1 VETGAM
7 VDDNPEDNDRSDLS
21 RPKRTPPTIDLDAS
35 EVSGDTS
42 AGSGSRLKWP
52 FPRLSRPA
60 MVTAMIAAASGAAAA
75 VLVMALGSLWGE
87 PNDAAGPPAAIEALT
102 SRVGEIETKLAK
114 SRNPLSDP
122 AIAARIEAM
131 DKSLAAS
138 RVELAAARAQSE
150 KLAGEINDVKSS
162 ARETSP
168 APDPSAIDQRLAEIE
183 RAMRAQVAELSQE
196 RVKPAD
202 DLALRRVVVA
212 SLLDISV
219 RQGEPYAVSLAAAKA
234 LAANADMLKPLDS
247 FSTSGVPHAPA
258 LARELL
264 TLVPKLSPPVQ
275 ENATTGSGI
284 IDRLQAG
291 AARLVRIERTDTS
304 GNDRGAVVARVTAAA
319 LRNDIAEARREL
331 NTLVPADRVTVQAW
345 LDKSDAR
352 DAALAASR
360 QFSSEALAALARS
373 RSD

>member
-1 VETGAM
+1 M

-42 AGSGSRLKWP
+42 AGSSSRLKWP
-52 FPRLSRPA
+52 FPRVSRPA
-60 MVTAMIAAASGAAAA
+60 MVTAVIAATSGAAAA
-75 VLVMALGSLWGE
+75 VLVMTLFSPGGE
-87 PNDAAGPPAAIEALT
+87 TNDSAGASSAIETLT

-114 SRNPLSDP
+114 SRDPLSDP
-122 AIAARIEAM
+122 TIAARIEAL

-168 APDPSAIDQRLAEIE
+168 APDSSAIDQRLAEIE
-183 RAMRAQVAELSQE
+183 RATRAQIAALSQE
-196 RVKPAD
+196 RTGPAD

-234 LAANADMLKPLDS
+234 LAVNADALKPLDS
-247 FSTSGVPHAPA
+247 FATSGVPHAPV

-264 TLVPKLSPPVQ
+264 MLVPKLSPPTQ

-319 LRNDIAEARREL
+319 LRNDIVEARREL
-331 NTLVPADRVTVQAW
+331 NTLAPADRALAQDW

-352 DAALAASR
+352 AAALAASR
-360 QFSSEALAALARS
+360 QFSNEALTAIARS

>member
-1 VETGAM
+1 M
-7 VDDNPEDNDRSDLS
+7 VDDSPEDNDRSDVS

-42 AGSGSRLKWP
+42 AGSSSRLKWP
-52 FPRLSRPA
+52 FPRVSRMA
-60 MVTAMIAAASGAAAA
+60 MVTVMTAAAFGAAAA
-75 VLVMALGSLWGE
+75 VLVMTLGALWGE
-87 PNDAAGPPAAIEALT
+87 PNDSAGASSAIEALT

-122 AIAARIEAM
+122 AIAARIEAL

-162 ARETSP
+162 ARETSL
-168 APDPSAIDQRLAEIE
+168 ASDSAAIDRRFAEIE
-183 RAMRAQVAELSQE
+183 RATRAQVAALSQE
-196 RVKPAD
+196 RTGPAD

-219 RQGEPYAVSLAAAKA
+219 RQGEPYAASLAAAKA
-234 LAANADMLKPLDS
+234 LTADADALKPLDS
-247 FSTSGVPHAPA
+247 FATSGVPHAPI

-275 ENATTGSGI
+275 ENAATGSGI

-319 LRNDIAEARREL
+319 LRNDIVEARREL
-331 NTLVPADRVTVQAW
+331 NTLAPADRAVVQVW

-360 QFSSEALAALARS
+360 QFSTEALAAMSNTRQ
-373 RSD
+373 

>member
-1 VETGAM
+1 
-7 VDDNPEDNDRSDLS
+7 
-21 RPKRTPPTIDLDAS
+21 
-35 EVSGDTS
+35 
-42 AGSGSRLKWP
+42 
-52 FPRLSRPA
+52 
-60 MVTAMIAAASGAAAA
+60 MVTAMIAAVSGAAAA
-75 VLVMALGSLWGE
+75 ALVMTLGALWGE

-114 SRNPLSDP
+114 PRNPPSDQTM
-122 AIAARIEAM
+122 AARIEALE
-131 DKSLAAS
+131 KSLAAA
-138 RVELAAARAQSE
+138 RVELIAARAQSE
-150 KLAGEINDVKSS
+150 RLAREINDVKSS
-162 ARETSP
+162 ARETSL
-168 APDPSAIDQRLAEIE
+168 ALDPSAIDQRLAEIE
-183 RAMRAQVAELSQE
+183 RATRAQVAALSQE
-196 RVKPAD
+196 RAGPTD

-219 RQGEPYAVSLAAAKA
+219 RQGEPYAASLAAAKV
-234 LAANADMLKPLDS
+234 LSADADALKPLDS
-247 FSTSGVPHAPA
+247 FATSGVPHAPG

-264 TLVPKLSPPVQ
+264 TLVPKLSPAIQ

-304 GNDRGAVVARVTAAA
+304 GNDRAAVVARVTAAA

-331 NTLVPADRVTVQAW
+331 NTLAPADRALVQAW

-360 QFSSEALAALARS
+360 QFSSEALAAMSGPRQ
-373 RSD
+373 